1 MSKKKNDYIELGAS
15 IADQA
20 DQADQADLTDS
31 VESFKEENYIDGIN
45 QSPIIKDTVSLID
58 NTTISVESDEV
69 ENISDSKA
77 DELDKQ
83 YIEERKKL
91 LEEEQA
97 ELTQIVNDHIDKMS
111 IPLIMEEPVQPVKN
125 PTPDYAY
132 KTKVQFL

>member
-1 MSKKKNDYIELGAS
+1 MSKEKNDYIELGAS